1 MNGDYDS
8 DKTKKPTKD
17 GKPAKIVKKKILGTK
32 QEAEQKFLRL
42 NKLLKGK
49 GDTWVHSYS

>member
-1 MNGDYDS
+1 MGNRQKLS
-8 DKTKKPTKD
+8 
-17 GKPAKIVKKKILGTK
+17 KKKILGTK